1 MVSKWKA
8 LTCCSPLCTSFR
20 RGGQLLPTLLFNNFW
35 KFQAHSFNFSAR
47 EREDAQEWIIRSQK
61 VFDFSI
67 FQFTFQLPFLL
78 APDFY
83 QLQLIEDCVWPA
95 SKTIS
100 AMQQIASIGTTEVN
114 HLESVGFFCKA
125 FFFIFCLL
133 VVWIYEGL
141 FTNVSHPLYCAQGP
155 YLLIYCCSMLRGAW
169 NFMIFQWTACPV
181 LLSAA
186 YNQHL
191 PKFPL

>member
-1 MVSKWKA
+1 MFRFIGGYLIFNRVSHKRGFQLCQDFGQGKKVALHMVSKWKA
-8 LTCCSPLCTSFR
+8 LTCCSPLCTTFR
-20 RGGQLLPTLLFNNFW
+20 RRGQLLPTLLFNNFW

-95 SKTIS
+95 TKTICV
-100 AMQQIASIGTTEVN
+100 MQQIQLFS
-114 HLESVGFFCKA
+114 HFF
-125 FFFIFCLL
+125 
-133 VVWIYEGL
+133 
-141 FTNVSHPLYCAQGP
+141 
-155 YLLIYCCSMLRGAW
+155 
-169 NFMIFQWTACPV
+169 
-181 LLSAA
+181 
-186 YNQHL
+186 YNN
-191 PKFPL
+191 

>member
-1 MVSKWKA
+1 MCLRREDFNFVRTLGKGEVALHMVSKWKA

-95 SKTIS
+95 SKTIWV
-100 AMQQIASIGTTEVN
+100 MQQIQLFS
-114 HLESVGFFCKA
+114 H
-125 FFFIFCLL
+125 FFFTKFQKTR
-133 VVWIYEGL
+133 
-141 FTNVSHPLYCAQGP
+141 FTAISDVK
-155 YLLIYCCSMLRGAW
+155 GA
-169 NFMIFQWTACPV
+169 FQV
-181 LLSAA
+181 LNSRW
-186 YNQHL
+186 Y
-191 PKFPL
+191 F

>member
-1 MVSKWKA
+1 MSQKRGFQ
-8 LTCCSPLCTSFR
+8 LCQDFGQG
-20 RGGQLLPTLLFNNFW
+20 RGGFTHGFQMKSLDLLFSIMYKFSKLLPTLLFNNFW

-100 AMQQIASIGTTEVN
+100 VMQQIQLFS
-114 HLESVGFFCKA
+114 H
-125 FFFIFCLL
+125 FFFTTIKK
-133 VVWIYEGL
+133 
-141 FTNVSHPLYCAQGP
+141 N
-155 YLLIYCCSMLRGAW
+155 
-169 NFMIFQWTACPV
+169 
-181 LLSAA
+181 
-186 YNQHL
+186 
-191 PKFPL
+191 